1 MFTVME
7 AKTLNC
13 PMCGASA
20 STDATK
26 CLHCGARLATVACPS
41 CFGMIFRGAKFC
53 CHCGAKAARKEA
65 ATRAVL
71 RCPRCRAS
79 TKLVVVGESELREC
93 PKCEGIWA
101 DADVLQKICA
111 DREQQ
116 AAVLGVAI
124 PIPRPLNAP
133 LEKVRYVPCPV
144 CHQLMHRMNF
154 ARCSS
159 VIVDVCKPHG
169 TWFDREELRRVV
181 EFIRAGGFDKARA
194 NELAELQRARRQL
207 EAARMANRGIPVD
220 RSVTYDSRG
229 WAIAEVAGAIV
240 GAMFD

>member
-116 AAVLGVAI
+116 AAALGVSTTILPA
-124 PIPRPLNAP
+124 AP
-133 LEKVRYVPCPV
+133 LPPRLRAVLEQGVVALQITGNPGETYIIEASDFTPDWTAIGAKTLTDKVGV
-144 CHQLMHRMNF
+144 F
-154 ARCSS
+154 
-159 VIVDVCKPHG
+159 VDPAQSQYPK
-169 TWFDREELRRVV
+169 RLYR
-181 EFIRAGGFDKARA
+181 IR
-194 NELAELQRARRQL
+194 N
-207 EAARMANRGIPVD
+207 
-220 RSVTYDSRG
+220 
-229 WAIAEVAGAIV
+229 
-240 GAMFD
+240 